1 MTEFR
6 PLESSIEN
14 YFQKQ
19 CTLRGFWQR
28 KFPAGGG
35 VPDRIVIA
43 PALTAFVELKRPG
56 EKPRKLQLVIHRQMR
71 NAGGAVFVA
80 STKDEV
86 DAVLDAIQE
95 GRKTL

>member
-71 NAGGAVFVA
+71 NSGGAVFVA
-80 STKDEV
+80 STIEEL

-95 GRKTL
+95 GSKNL